1 MSAELMQMDLLDES
15 LTPFWISLFLSIE
28 IPDAEVQHAY
38 ADGRHRFRV
47 AGDDSTYEVD
57 LEQRVLIKMD
67 SEQLANALEFVVDR
81 ILSGTG
87 PRRMAVRGPFPCHAE
102 AA

>member
-15 LTPFWISLFLSIE
+15 LTPIWISLFLSIE
-28 IPDAEVQHAY
+28 IPDAEVCHAY
-38 ADGRHRFRV
+38 ADGRHAFRI
-47 AGDDSTYEVD
+47 AGSDFTYEID

-67 SEQLANALEFVVDR
+67 AEQLVHALEFVVDR
-81 ILSGTG
+81 MLSGGG
-87 PRRMAVRGPFPCHAE
+87 PRRMAVRGPVHHHAL